1 MSLKAQFE
9 ESKSLKITVD
19 GKEFALSSE
28 MLAFD
33 TQTKT
38 HQEEKFTPNV
48 IEPSFGIGRV
58 IYCIFEHCFK
68 SRESDA

>member
-1 MSLKAQFE
+1 VDKARFE
-9 ESKSLKITVD
+9 EGKILKLTIE
-19 GKEFALSSE
+19 GKEFTLTETQISFE
-28 MLAFD
+28 

-38 HQEEKFTPNV
+38 HQEEKYTPNV

-58 IYCIFEHCFK
+58 LYCIFEHCFK